1 MSAGRR
7 MSDDE
12 SEDEDLSDTE
22 VQPSKNENFEED
34 FKIDPRDETAF
45 NAFMNTNVEPR
56 KTLADLVKYLTYK
69 WLSFRLLFQVLLI

>member
-1 MSAGRR
+1 